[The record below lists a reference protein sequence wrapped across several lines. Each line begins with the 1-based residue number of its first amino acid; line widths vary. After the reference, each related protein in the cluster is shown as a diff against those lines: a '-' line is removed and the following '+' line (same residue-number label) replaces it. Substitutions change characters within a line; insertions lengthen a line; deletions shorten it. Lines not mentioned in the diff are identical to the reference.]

1 MFGLLVVVMDVRC
14 VAAKSV
20 WLLLCCQ
27 HAVHDEHRRNVTGR
41 SRVRY
46 FAPELT
52 GAAPRCSLA
61 SDVFSAGLIVV
72 EMVTGVCVFTHAG
85 EKAAVAAEDVGGAQA
100 KAATRDAAAAGAK
113 AALVS
118 QATERLKTVL
128 AFAQDSPL
136 TLEAMQMLAQACTKD
151 DPACR
156 CSFRDV
162 QQLCRPVGQQGSGG
176 ARGGGAANG

>member
-1 MFGLLVVVMDVRC
+1 MLVVVMDVRC

-20 WLLLCCQ
+20 CLLLCCQ
-27 HAVHDEHRRNVTGR
+27 HAVHDVHRRNVTGR

-85 EKAAVAAEDVGGAQA
+85 EKAAIAAEDAGGAQA

-151 DPACR
+151 DAACR

-162 QQLCRPVGQQGSGG
+162 QQLCRPVGQQGGSGG
-176 ARGGGAANG
+176 RGGGVANG